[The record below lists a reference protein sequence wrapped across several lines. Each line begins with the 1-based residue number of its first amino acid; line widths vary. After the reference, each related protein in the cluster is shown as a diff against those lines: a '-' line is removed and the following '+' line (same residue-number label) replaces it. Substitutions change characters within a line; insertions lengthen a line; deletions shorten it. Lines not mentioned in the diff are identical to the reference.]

1 MSKPRRNDRCEWLR
15 ERIADATKAAADGQG
30 WTYLGNLWDCSN
42 ANALQWSRE
51 NVDPEI
57 CATIG
62 KNGMH
67 LRYPN
72 QGRKYNREDR
82 MKPPQKPAR
91 QSNGKVLW
99 LSCQY
104 TNYTP
109 GEGTYV
115 CGAETDN
122 HAQYCKTCAPKVL
135 PISSNRRDTIRTYI
149 D

>member
-1 MSKPRRNDRCEWLR
+1 MGASLEQRLHAKH
-15 ERIADATKAAADGQG
+15 
-30 WTYLGNLWDCSN
+30 
-42 ANALQWSRE
+42 
-51 NVDPEI
+51 V
-57 CATIG
+57 
-62 KNGMH
+62 
-67 LRYPN
+67 
-72 QGRKYNREDR
+72 
-82 MKPPQKPAR
+82 R

-104 TNYTP
+104 TIYMP

-122 HAQYCKTCAPKVL
+122 HAQYCKICAPKVL